1 MLLGALA
8 TLMIIIAIAPAS
20 AAAKVVTGIDGPVVV
35 NWQNPDT
42 EKMTDTDLDRLEA
55 IHRTNEVRKSRDL
68 AACVIDPLLMQA
80 AQIRAEE
87 LAAASLYGHTRP
99 DGRHYSTVVDAPIGE
114 NLHRVSNAYLAHK
127 KIGVAQYIVDSWIN
141 SPGHFANIVNPRAD
155 AIGVGLAPGHNA
167 KGESC
172 WYCVQLFLL
181 EGHTITVVDAPVVA

>member
-1 MLLGALA
+1 MPNTCLNS
-8 TLMIIIAIAPAS
+8 MVNRFMPAS
-20 AAAKVVTGIDGPVVV
+20 TKGPFRDVSDHRISSSSGM
-35 NWQNPDT
+35 WY
-42 EKMTDTDLDRLEA
+42 TDLDRLEA